1 MIIEPLCLQKITYS
15 AKMMTATKDGLGIG
29 EGTTSDAAQTPM
41 VHDFPKGTG
50 AMTKIPKSP
59 PTLRLKKD
67 K

>member
-1 MIIEPLCLQKITYS
+1 
-15 AKMMTATKDGLGIG
+15 MMTATKDGLGIG